1 MQIRRQRMDDGKLR
15 ALLTAVDC
23 GSFSK
28 AAAQLG
34 YTQSA
39 MTHLVNKLE
48 AEIGCTLLERD
59 SQGIRLTDAGR
70 QLLPYI
76 QNVASRAPACRSCCV
91 PSAPSIR
98 RSSWMCS
105 CAARS

>member
-48 AEIGCTLLERD
+48 VNSAVRCSSVTVR
-59 SQGIRLTDAGR
+59 
-70 QLLPYI
+70 
-76 QNVASRAPACRSCCV
+76 ASA
-91 PSAPSIR
+91 
-98 RSSWMCS
+98 
-105 CAARS
+105 

>member
-48 AEIGCTLLERD
+48 AEIGCTLL
-59 SQGIRLTDAGR
+59 
-70 QLLPYI
+70 
-76 QNVASRAPACRSCCV
+76 
-91 PSAPSIR
+91 
-98 RSSWMCS
+98 
-105 CAARS
+105 

>member
-34 YTQSA
+34 YTSPQ
-39 MTHLVNKLE
+39 
-48 AEIGCTLLERD
+48 
-59 SQGIRLTDAGR
+59 
-70 QLLPYI
+70 
-76 QNVASRAPACRSCCV
+76 
-91 PSAPSIR
+91 
-98 RSSWMCS
+98 
-105 CAARS
+105 

>member
-70 QLLPYI
+70 RLAVVYQRLVHSLGF
-76 QNVASRAPACRSCCV
+76 
-91 PSAPSIR
+91 
-98 RSSWMCS
+98 
-105 CAARS
+105 